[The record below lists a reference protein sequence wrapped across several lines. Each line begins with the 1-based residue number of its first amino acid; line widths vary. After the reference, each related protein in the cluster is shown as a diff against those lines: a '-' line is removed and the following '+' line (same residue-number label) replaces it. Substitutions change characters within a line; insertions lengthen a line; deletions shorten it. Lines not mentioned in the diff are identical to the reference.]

1 MKDFGAE
8 VRALRDVESFLD
20 STLLILDLQK
30 SNLHD
35 ILSAMLHKLKAS
47 NDAEDFSVA
56 DAMEALLTQ
65 DSGMFGCYRRRDFKF
80 M

>member
-30 SNLHD
+30 TSLHD
-35 ILSAMLHKLKAS
+35 ILSAMLHKLKGS
-47 NDAEDFSVA
+47 KNDVDNFSIN
-56 DAMEALLTQ
+56 DAMEALITQ
-65 DSGMFGCYRRRDFKF
+65 DSGKRKVK
-80 M
+80 